1 MLVHTKSLETPEV
14 TETSRMDNGLAEKPA
29 TDRKLIPMERLDQAR
44 AATLRP
50 RTTTQA

>member
-1 MLVHTKSLETPEV
+1 MLVYPKSLETPEV
-14 TETSRMDNGLAEKPA
+14 TETSRVDNELAEKPV
-29 TDRKLIPMERLDQAR
+29 TDRKLTPMERLDQAR